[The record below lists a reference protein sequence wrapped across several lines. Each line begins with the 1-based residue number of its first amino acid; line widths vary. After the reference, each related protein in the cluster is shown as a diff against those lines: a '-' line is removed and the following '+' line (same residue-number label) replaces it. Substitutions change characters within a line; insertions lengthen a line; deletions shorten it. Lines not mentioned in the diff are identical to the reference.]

1 MFAPIKWLLKHSP
14 GSKNSSWFL
23 QLAIIKVLALD
34 RIYRSQYDM
43 EMNRFIFLIVFVFA
57 VYGVSSAF
65 PQGQGAVVHNISPFQ
80 ARQMML
86 ELTDFLLLDVR
97 SVAEFNA
104 GHIEGA
110 RLIPFTERASH
121 IPELFPYRAR
131 VILVYCAGGVRSS
144 RVSQELA
151 DAGFTRIYD
160 FGGINSW
167 PYEVVR

>member
-1 MFAPIKWLLKHSP
+1 
-14 GSKNSSWFL
+14 
-23 QLAIIKVLALD
+23 
-34 RIYRSQYDM
+34 
-43 EMNRFIFLIVFVFA
+43 MNRFIFFVFA
-57 VYGVSSAF
+57 FAVYAVSPAF
-65 PQGQGAVVHNISPFQ
+65 PQGQAAVVHNISASQ

-110 RLIPFTERASH
+110 RLIPFTERSNY

-131 VILVYCAGGVRSS
+131 VILIYCAGGVRSS
-144 RVSQELA
+144 RVSRELA
-151 DAGFTRIYD
+151 DAGFARVYD